1 MGWWEYW
8 LCPRYFTSQGFE
20 IRTLLNFLTFCII
33 QWKLFQRQQWNRWWW
48 VHYTFTSVLFSS
60 QICTLCNEI
69 SWQVNLS
76 RLDFPWI
83 LRWCYFHSL
92 SASFWLFSFVCSFI
106 SDILQCQIL
115 SLLLQNCK
123 VKQSR
128 IVSSFF
134 VLLSFSSESFQR
146 QTQPN
151 SVPLL
156 PKNQEKKR
164 EEILIGCFWR
174 EG

>member
-1 MGWWEYW
+1 MMGS
-8 LCPRYFTSQGFE
+8 LYFHISSFLFPNMHSVQRNFMASKSFKVGFSMN
-20 IRTLLNFLTFCII
+20 IKMMLFPQFVRCFILTF
-33 QWKLFQRQQWNRWWW
+33 LFCQ
-48 VHYTFTSVLFSS
+48 
-60 QICTLCNEI
+60 
-69 SWQVNLS
+69 
-76 RLDFPWI
+76 P
-83 LRWCYFHSL
+83 
-92 SASFWLFSFVCSFI
+92 FVCSFI

-123 VKQSR
+123 VKHSR

-164 EEILIGCFWR
+164 EEILIGCF
-174 EG
+174 

>member
-1 MGWWEYW
+1 MTTS
-8 LCPRYFTSQGFE
+8 LYFYIRFFLFQNLHSVQRNFMASKSFKVGFSMN
-20 IRTLLNFLTFCII
+20 IKMMLFPQFVSCFILTF
-33 QWKLFQRQQWNRWWW
+33 LFCQ
-48 VHYTFTSVLFSS
+48 
-60 QICTLCNEI
+60 
-69 SWQVNLS
+69 
-76 RLDFPWI
+76 P
-83 LRWCYFHSL
+83 
-92 SASFWLFSFVCSFI
+92 FVCSFI

-123 VKQSR
+123 VKHSR
-128 IVSSFF
+128 PHSFFLF

-164 EEILIGCFWR
+164 EEILIGCF
-174 EG
+174 

>member
-1 MGWWEYW
+1 MMGS
-8 LCPRYFTSQGFE
+8 LYFHISFFLFRNLHSVQRNFMASKSFKVGFSMN
-20 IRTLLNFLTFCII
+20 IKMMLFPQFVSCFILTF
-33 QWKLFQRQQWNRWWW
+33 LFCQ
-48 VHYTFTSVLFSS
+48 
-60 QICTLCNEI
+60 
-69 SWQVNLS
+69 
-76 RLDFPWI
+76 P
-83 LRWCYFHSL
+83 
-92 SASFWLFSFVCSFI
+92 FVCSFI

-164 EEILIGCFWR
+164 EEILIGCF
-174 EG
+174 